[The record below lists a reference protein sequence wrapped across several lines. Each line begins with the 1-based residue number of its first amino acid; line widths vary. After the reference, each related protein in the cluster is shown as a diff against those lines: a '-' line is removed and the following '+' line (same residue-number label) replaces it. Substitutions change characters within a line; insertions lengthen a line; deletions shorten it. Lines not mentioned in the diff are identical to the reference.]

1 MRRLGTAL
9 IAVGATLAVGASAI
23 AQGGDDPLSID
34 LQDGCLNHARVT
46 VAIEAPS
53 DGVLSPLSIHAN
65 GREVLYL
72 NGLTGDAKL
81 TVRLASARGRVTVSG
96 KVVGGESFSRSRDY
110 RECAPKPEP
119 PATPPQRNT
128 RPEPTLSG
136 GGEG

>member
-1 MRRLGTAL
+1 M
-9 IAVGATLAVGASAI
+9 GATLAVGATAI
-23 AQGGDDPLSID
+23 AQGGDDRLSVD

-46 VAIEAPS
+46 VAIQAPS
-53 DGVLSPLSIHAN
+53 DGTLSPLRIHAN

-72 NGLTGDAKL
+72 NGLTGDATL

-110 RECAPKPEP
+110 RSCAPKPAAPEP
-119 PATPPQRNT
+119 NASPEPQRST
-128 RPEPTLSG
+128 RPDPTLSG